1 MLSVTKIHPGAGVN
15 YLLTQ
20 VAPGKHDFRP
30 APNNSGL
37 AYYADSAAHGEAP
50 GWWTGQ
56 AQELFGVGPIVQ
68 PQELQLL
75 IGEGK
80 HPVSGK
86 QLGRLWRRFEPLT
99 DSRREELAEQA
110 LKALPDDATHEQ
122 RYKVWLDV
130 WTAPERRPVAG
141 FDVTVSMRKS
151 ESLLWAFG
159 DDRVKAQVMAAHH
172 AGIQAAVAHLRT
184 HAAFT
189 RLGTNGVAQVD
200 TDGLAVAVYDHRMS
214 RDKDPQVHSHIVV
227 SAKVAVTGP
236 DGERRW
242 YALDGKAVYQ
252 ASVSTRIVYERAV
265 ELELGRRLGARYA
278 ARPGSTIREI
288 VGISPRA
295 IQMYSKR
302 RTAIESELAAEPP
315 AGSAGMSMRRWR
327 RIAQVAT
334 LRTRLRKDGAEST
347 AEAVQRWR
355 AEDARHGLDTAGEVR
370 TIVAGRVRNDT
381 AELAAR
387 ALARARRSL
396 RPGAVL
402 TEVDVD
408 AAVRLGVSDEE
419 RRAEIL
425 SEAVRRDPQLAATRA
440 LRELS
445 ADRAVFGLDHL
456 ELAIGRVLHITP
468 GENIRTDWS
477 RVHRLAVRAT
487 NHGWG
492 GLRVLTPPALVQWG
506 PTLLRTGDRQSI
518 YTRHRQL
525 RLTTEAVLDVERQ
538 VLSYAARLGATPAP
552 PELLT
557 AVAEELRLS
566 DDKRAAL
573 VHLLGDDHRVAGVVG
588 PAGTGKTYLQRAVGI
603 VAARA
608 GVPVLGLTVSQ
619 NAAEVLATEAR
630 QDGAPGFR
638 TENIAMWLHAQHTPP
653 KDSRPGQWDFRP
665 GQWLIIDEASQVSST
680 DLAALVQLLDAVG
693 GKLIPVGDPAQISA
707 IGPGGLLRH
716 LAGIGRTVE
725 LRDINRFRE
734 AWEGPA
740 SLRLRAGD
748 TTVLREYDQR
758 GRIVAGTDEHL
769 TERLLAGWL
778 ADTLDGRDA
787 LILVETEAEAADL
800 AAQARAMLIR
810 AGVVG
815 RGRRVELRD
824 GTKASAGDIIVT
836 RHNDRRLTTDTDPDF
851 SIAAALGTALGLGS
865 DDRQAGKFVANRDRW
880 RVLHVGRHG
889 TLHVRNV
896 RTGDDIVLPADYVAE
911 HVQLAYAATVD
922 SAQGRT
928 VDTARALIRDGIT
941 RAKLYVMATRGKWL
955 NLLYVLTNPEPP
967 EPYGAEPPLS
977 GTGLLAEVLRTD
989 DADRTATETEQTLL
1003 AEHDALHTW
1012 GPTFEDL
1019 LGRAHAARYIAIVA
1033 RLDPAAGARLR
1044 HDPAMSVVAYK
1055 LRALADAGYDD
1066 ARILTAAV
1074 NRRELHSADSV
1085 AQVLS
1090 YRLDDIYLNLVHD
1103 PRRALAANPSH
1114 TFASRVPDLTGVHPD
1129 VADALRQ
1136 VTAVADQRIA
1146 ALAESAAEQPPAW
1159 AAPLG
1164 PVPSDADGRRA
1175 WLDRAE
1181 VVIAYRDRYDHTS
1194 NEPIGAEPPE
1204 RDITRSTAWHRAQ
1217 LVLGPATLAGEVHAA
1232 GVVRMRQFLAALR
1245 DADTR
1250 EPDYVADELRT
1261 AHLDLLDARDT
1272 VSGLTTELAVAEHDR
1287 DQPRQPPSARRWW
1300 RAGPPQPSTPT
1311 PTNAAAPGAAA
1322 QQRVDRLRAALRT
1335 AEAQVGQVAVR
1346 VEHLER
1352 QHTTWLGWYTDTLP
1366 ARYAG
1371 NLANAE
1377 RARRMQRV
1385 MGNAKGVVDRVRA
1398 TTARVRAVDATRPA
1412 PHERPMLPRIDDAS
1426 GAAAK
1431 RVADHAGAAGTL
1443 TADPV
1448 DEPDLD

>member
-37 AYYADSAAHGEAP
+37 AYYADSTAHGEAP

-68 PQELQLL
+68 PSELQLL

-80 HPVSGK
+80 HPITGK

-99 DSRREELAEQA
+99 DARREELAEQA
-110 LKALPDDATHEQ
+110 LAALPDGATHEQ
-122 RYKVWLDV
+122 RFKVWLDV

-159 DDRVKAQVMAAHH
+159 NGHVKAQVMAAHH
-172 AGIQAAVAHLRT
+172 AGIRAAVEHLRR

-227 SAKVAVTGP
+227 SAKVAVTGE

-265 ELELGRRLGARYA
+265 EVELGRRLGARYV

-295 IQMYSKR
+295 IQVYSKR
-302 RTAIESELAAEPP
+302 RTAIESELAAEPS

-334 LRTRLRKDGAEST
+334 LRTRLRRDGAEST

-355 AEDARHGLDTAGEVR
+355 AEDSRHGLDTAAEVR
-370 TIVAGRVRNDT
+370 AIVAGRVRDVT

-387 ALARARRSL
+387 AVARARRSL

-408 AAVRLGVSDEE
+408 AAVVRLGVSDEE

-425 SEAVRRDPQLAATRA
+425 AEAVRRDPQLAVTRA
-440 LRELS
+440 LRDLS

-468 GENIRTDWS
+468 GENTRTDWS
-477 RVHRLAVRAT
+477 RVHRLAVHAT
-487 NHGWG
+487 NQGWG

-506 PTLLRTGDRQSI
+506 PTLLRTSDRQSI

-552 PELLT
+552 PDLLT
-557 AVAEELRLS
+557 AVAEELSLS
-566 DDKRAAL
+566 EDKRAAL
-573 VHLLGDDHRVAGVVG
+573 FHVLGDDHRVAGVVG

-608 GVPVLGLTVSQ
+608 GIPVLGLTVSQ

-630 QDGAPGFR
+630 KDGAPGFR

-653 KDSRPGQWDFRP
+653 KDSRPGQWDFKA

-680 DLAALVQLLDAVG
+680 DLAELVRLLDAVG

-734 AWEGPA
+734 PWEGPA

-758 GRIVAGTDEHL
+758 GRIIAGTDEHL

-824 GTKASAGDIIVT
+824 GTKASAGDIVVT
-836 RHNDRRLTTDTDPDF
+836 RHNDRRLTTDTDADF
-851 SIAAALGTALGLGS
+851 SIASALGLG
-865 DDRQAGKFVANRDRW
+865 DRRAGKFVANRDRW
-880 RVLHVGRHG
+880 QVLHVGRHG
-889 TLHVRNV
+889 TLQVRNV
-896 RTGDDIVLPADYVAE
+896 RTGDDILLPADYVAE

-941 RAKLYVMATRGKWL
+941 RAKLYVMATRGRWL

-1033 RLDPAAGARLR
+1033 RLDPDAGTRLR

-1055 LRALADAGYDD
+1055 LRTLADAGYDD

-1074 NRRELHSADSV
+1074 NRRELHSAASV
-1085 AQVLS
+1085 AQVLA
-1090 YRLDDIYLNLVHD
+1090 YRLDDIFHNLVYD

-1114 TFASRVPDLTGVHPD
+1114 TYTSRVPDLTGVHPD
-1129 VADALRQ
+1129 VAEALRQ
-1136 VTAVADQRIA
+1136 VAAIADQRVT
-1146 ALAESAAEQPPAW
+1146 ALAELAAEQPPSW
-1159 AAPLG
+1159 TAPLG
-1164 PVPSDADGRRA
+1164 PVPSDAAGRRV

-1181 VVIAYRDRYDHTS
+1181 VVIAYRDRYQHTS
-1194 NEPIGAEPPE
+1194 DEPIRAEPLE

-1217 LVLGPATLAGEVHAA
+1217 LVLGPTTLAGEIHAA
-1232 GVVRMRQFLAALR
+1232 GVVRMRQFLAAFR
-1245 DADTR
+1245 DAEAR
-1250 EPDYVADELRT
+1250 EPGYVADDLRT

-1272 VSGLTTELAVAEHDR
+1272 VSDLRTEIAVAEHDR
-1287 DQPRQPPSARRWW
+1287 DRPQRPSSVRRWW
-1300 RAGPPQPSTPT
+1300 RTGPPPPATT
-1311 PTNAAAPGAAA
+1311 TATTAAVPGTVA
-1322 QQRVDRLRAALRT
+1322 QQRVDRLRAALGT
-1335 AEAQVGQVAVR
+1335 AEARVGQLATR
-1346 VEHLER
+1346 VKDLER
-1352 QHTTWLGWYTDTLP
+1352 QHATWLSWYTDTLP

-1371 NLANAE
+1371 YLANAE

-1385 MGNAKGVVDRVRA
+1385 MGNAKDVVDRVRV
-1398 TTARVRAVDATRPA
+1398 TTARVRAVDATRPS
-1412 PHERPMLPRIDDAS
+1412 PHERPMLPRIDDAF
-1426 GAAAK
+1426 GAGAK
-1431 RVADHAGAAGTL
+1431 RVADLASAADTL